1 MQHRAEKKNKEIR
14 ERLPQQRTK
23 VKKMTAFVKWKMTGR
38 LSRITLQKEKDWRL
52 KCSRYDRIFDTRTK
66 KRERER
72 ERGT

>member
-38 LSRITLQKEKDWRL
+38 LSRITLQKEKGLTFKIQPIRL
-52 KCSRYDRIFDTRTK
+52 NLRYKNK
-66 KRERER
+66 KNR

>member
-1 MQHRAEKKNKEIR
+1 MQNRAEKKNKEIR

-38 LSRITLQKEKDWRL
+38 LSRITLQKEKGLAFKIQPIRSNL
-52 KCSRYDRIFDTRTK
+52 RYKNK
-66 KRERER
+66 KER

>member
-23 VKKMTAFVKWKMTGR
+23 VKKMTAFVKWKMAGR
-38 LSRITLQKEKDWRL
+38 LSRITLQKEKGLTFKIQPIRL
-52 KCSRYDRIFDTRTK
+52 NLRYKNK
-66 KRERER
+66 KNR